1 MRLGLVLVLERK
13 FAKNQVSKDWGASGG
28 CGLAPGTRTATM
40 HNFFWL
46 LRPALKYRWTM
57 AGIFFSS
64 MMVALMWGLN
74 IGALFPVL
82 KVAFQK
88 QSLQEW
94 VDEEIGEAKIK
105 VAKHTAE
112 LETAPT
118 EKHSR
123 LEIDIE
129 SEQNAITFYGYL
141 KPLADRMPKDP
152 FTTIVFIVIALV
164 LGTIVKGIFVFT
176 NVMLVSRLEQRVTF
190 DVRQRFFY
198 RCIKM
203 SQSSFG
209 EQRTSSLLSRF
220 HADVGCISGAVRALA
235 GTALREPLK
244 MVACLVGACVISPR
258 MLILSLVLTPITA
271 LTIRKLAKSIK
282 RANRRSLEEVS
293 ALFGVLTE
301 AFQGIETVQAFTLER
316 NQRQRF
322 YTVAKSCLKRNM
334 RIALYNAMTKPI
346 TEVLG
351 ICVIALA
358 IISGAYLT
366 LKGVVYIGPFRML
379 DRPLDMTQM
388 MAFFAFLIGATEP
401 ARKLSDVFNA
411 IQAGTAASERLIPL
425 LEQTPKIRD
434 PEQPVPMPAGLQTI
448 SLKDISFEYNES
460 TPVLVDINLEVGGG
474 ETIAI
479 VGPNGCGKT
488 TLINMLPRF
497 HDPTIGTVS
506 INGVDVRSVRTRDLR
521 QRIGMVTQRSLL
533 FDDTV
538 YNNIRHGRLD
548 ASQADVV
555 RAAKAARADKF
566 INEKLE
572 NSYETVIG
580 SAGGNLS
587 GGQRQRLALARAIV
601 RDPEILILDEA
612 TSQIDIES
620 EQLIHQAL
628 EQFAKDRTVI
638 MITHRLSTLELADR
652 VVVMDQGRIAD
663 VGTHEELIS
672 RCDLYQRLHEVQFKR
687 TA

>member
-1 MRLGLVLVLERK
+1 M
-13 FAKNQVSKDWGASGG
+13 
-28 CGLAPGTRTATM
+28 LAAAWQRSTGHTDATM
-40 HNFFWL
+40 HNFFRL

-64 MMVALMWGLN
+64 LMVALMWGLN

-82 KVAFQK
+82 KVAFYK

-94 VDEEIGEAKIK
+94 VVEEITDAEAN
-105 VAKHTAE
+105 VATYTTE
-112 LETAPT
+112 LETASPDRQ
-118 EKHSR
+118 SR
-123 LEIDIE
+123 LAVDIKN
-129 SEQNAITFYGYL
+129 EQKAIKLYGYVE
-141 KPLADRMPKDP
+141 PLAARMPKDP
-152 FTTIVFIVIALV
+152 FTTIVLIVLALV
-164 LGTIVKGIFVFT
+164 VGTIVKGIFVFT
-176 NVMLVSRLEQRVTF
+176 NVMLVSRLEQRITF

-198 RCIKM
+198 RCLKM

-220 HADVGCISGAVRALA
+220 HADVGCISAAVRAMA

-244 MVACLVGACVISPR
+244 MVACLIGACIISPR
-258 MLILSLVLTPITA
+258 LLLLSLILTPITA
-271 LTIRKLAKSIK
+271 FTIRKLSKSIK

-293 ALFGVLTE
+293 TLFGVLTE

-316 NQRQRF
+316 NQRQKF
-322 YTVAKSCLKRNM
+322 YSVAKSCLKRNM

-366 LKGVVYIGPFRML
+366 LKGVVYIGPIRML
-379 DRPLDMTQM
+379 DRPLDMIQM
-388 MAFFAFLIGATEP
+388 MAFFGFLIGATEP

-411 IQAGTAASERLIPL
+411 IQAGTAASERLVPL
-425 LEQTPKIRD
+425 LEQTPEIRD
-434 PEQPVPMPAGLQTI
+434 PEQPVPMPTGVQKI
-448 SLKDISFEYNES
+448 SFKDISFNYNEG
-460 TPVLVDINLEVGGG
+460 TPVLIDVDLEVVGG
-474 ETIAI
+474 ETIAV

-497 HDPTIGTVS
+497 HDPISGAVM
-506 INGVDVRSVRTRDLR
+506 INDVDVRNVRTRELR

-538 YNNIRHGRLD
+538 YNNICHGRLN

-555 RAAKAARADKF
+555 RAAKAARADRF

-572 NSYETVIG
+572 NGYDTIIG

-652 VVVMDQGRIAD
+652 VVVMDQGRITD
-663 VGTHEELIS
+663 VGTHEELMS
-672 RCDLYQRLHEVQFKR
+672 RCDLYQRLHELQFKR
-687 TA
+687 SA